1 MKIGILTFHDTKN
14 YGSWLQTYG
23 LYKKLEELGYN
34 CEIIDYQCPSI
45 VKRELPK
52 KFNEFWNLKAMIKF
66 IIFESFLKLSG
77 IARYN
82 IIPFVIA
89 TKSRNPII
97 PLAHISKPTSL
108 TSLLTDTKRRKVGHN
123 KTHKNT

>member
-1 MKIGILTFHDTKN
+1 MVYTKKNNMNVIISAKTYKTECINETIEKTIKNNKIYVL
-14 YGSWLQTYG
+14 L
-23 LYKKLEELGYN
+23 LEY
-34 CEIIDYQCPSI
+34 
-45 VKRELPK
+45 
-52 KFNEFWNLKAMIKF
+52 IKF

-77 IARYN
+77 IASYN